1 MTIDRDRKYQEM
13 AVRSKYRKLHAY
25 LCGLST
31 PVWKT
36 SFDEIE
42 SILEFELP
50 ASARLHRPWWSNQK
64 SGNGHSQALAWT
76 VAGWETA
83 EVDMEAQTLLL
94 RRKALED
101 ARRFSLEEVWPV
113 HTVGAWPE
121 SLSLRRED
129 IYDERI

>member
-25 LCGLST
+25 LCSLST
-31 PVWKT
+31 PEWKT

-42 SILEFELP
+42 SSILEFELP

-83 EVDMEAQTLLL
+83 EVDMESPDAVAQKEAIGGRAQIQP
-94 RRKALED
+94 RRGMACPHCGGVAGK
-101 ARRFSLEEVWPV
+101 S
-113 HTVGAWPE
+113 E
-121 SLSLRRED
+121 SPP
-129 IYDERI
+129 